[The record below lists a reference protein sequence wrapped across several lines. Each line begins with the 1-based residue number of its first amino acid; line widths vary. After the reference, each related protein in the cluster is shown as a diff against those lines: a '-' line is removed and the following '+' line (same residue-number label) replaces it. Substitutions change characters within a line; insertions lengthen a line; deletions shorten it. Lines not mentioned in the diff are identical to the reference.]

1 MAEISNTA
9 ITGPGTAAL
18 HSSLGATRG
27 QLVSAFVAYIDALEA
42 RVAAIEARTTDSAP
56 LTSSEAAA
64 YARVNVETV
73 RRAIRT
79 GLLPT
84 TGAVGRS
91 PRIAREAL
99 DAWIAQTSRR
109 LETPAPRTRRA
120 RARTSTNAID
130 AAWRELE

>member
-1 MAEISNTA
+1 MADISNTT
-9 ITGPGTAAL
+9 ITGAGTAAL
-18 HSSLGATRG
+18 HSPGATRG

-42 RVAAIEARTTDSAP
+42 RVASLEAQTTNSAP
-56 LTSSEAAA
+56 LTAAEAAA
-64 YARVNVETV
+64 YARVNVETI

-99 DAWIAQTSRR
+99 DAWIAQKSPRP
-109 LETPAPRTRRA
+109 EASPPRTRRA
-120 RARTSTNAID
+120 RGRTSPDAID

>member
-1 MAEISNTA
+1 MAETSNTT
-9 ITGPGTAAL
+9 ITGRGTAAL
-18 HSSLGATRG
+18 HSPGATRG
-27 QLVSAFVAYIDALEA
+27 QLVSAFFAYMDALEA
-42 RVAAIEARTTDSAP
+42 RVAALEAQTTDPAP
-56 LTSSEAAA
+56 LTSAEAAA
-64 YARVNVETV
+64 YARVNVETI

-99 DAWIAQTSRR
+99 DAWIAQKSRQV
-109 LETPAPRTRRA
+109 ETPPPRTRRA
-120 RARTSTNAID
+120 RARTPTNAID